1 MSKMAVL
8 VLDGH
13 SRAALETLQSLGRAG
28 VQVDL
33 AAETQDC
40 VAMHSRYISRKLQQ
54 PPQQRAA
61 DFQSWLREQDRVRNY
76 TLIVPATETSL
87 LGLRQLDENDPLR
100 RKAVLAGDEALDVAL
115 DKEKTWQLAHQLG
128 VPTPSG
134 ILLSTLSDIGQVQ
147 QFPVVLKP
155 THSKVIVDGALQTL
169 AVAVVKNESE
179 RQEQLRRWLPLTQV
193 QQQEYIHGR
202 GVGVEFLFNR
212 GRKIWH
218 FAHERVHEYPLT
230 GGASS
235 YRRSIDP
242 PAEMLHDA
250 ERLLIALNW
259 HGVAMIEFKVD
270 AKGQHWLMEIN
281 PRLWGSLAL
290 SIDAG
295 VDFPMGLLQVARG
308 EQPAPQPKYK
318 VPYYTRDLRTDVD
331 WLKCNIRADQRDP
344 LLHTRARAFSFLEL
358 LRPLIGRESWD
369 HFDWRDLGI
378 TRRALALAVTD
389 QVHPV
394 YRKFKTWQIKRR
406 LVHRHHALLRRLK
419 AAGGPGKIL
428 FLCYGN
434 ICRSPLAAGIAEQ
447 RLSSV
452 AIDSAGFHEQTGR
465 SCPQKILRIGTAF
478 GIDLSSHCSA
488 RVTWRQLAKADLV
501 IAMDLEN
508 LNRLRQEFPEMANR
522 TTLLGLF
529 RTPET
534 LAIADPYLTDEAE
547 SRNICEQVRE
557 GIEGL
562 ASWMGE
568 TNRAAS
574 TSAIPTTA
582 AGGRLKHLRA
592 SLKEI
597 LLQNVKTLA
606 QRVKSTRQNGTNH
619 P

>member
-1 MSKMAVL
+1 MSEMTVL
-8 VLDGH
+8 ILDGH

-28 VQVDL
+28 VLVDL
-33 AAETQDC
+33 ASQIPDC
-40 VAMHSRYISRKLQQ
+40 LAMHSRYVARKLQQ
-54 PPQQRAA
+54 PSLESAA
-61 DFQSWLREQDRVRNY
+61 DFQTWLREQDNLRNY
-76 TLIVPATETSL
+76 TLIVPATEASL

-100 RKAVLAGDEALDVAL
+100 RKAVVAGDEALDMAL

-128 VPTPSG
+128 ILTPSG
-134 ILLSTLSDIGQVQ
+134 VLLSTLSEIGPLQ

-155 THSKVIVDGALQTL
+155 THSKVIVDGGLRTL

-179 RQEQLRRWLPLTQV
+179 RQEQLRRWLPFTPV

-242 PAEMLHDA
+242 PVAMLQDA
-250 ERLLIALNW
+250 EKLLTALNW
-259 HGVAMIEFKVD
+259 HGVAMVEFKID

-295 VDFPMGLLQVARG
+295 VDFPLGLLQVAKR

-331 WLKCNIRADQRDP
+331 WLKCNIRADRHDP
-344 LLHTRARAFSFLEL
+344 LLHTRSRAFSFLEL
-358 LRPLIGRESWD
+358 LLPLTGRESWD

-378 TRRALALAVTD
+378 SRRVLTVAVTD
-389 QVHPV
+389 QLRPA
-394 YRKFKTWQIKRR
+394 YRKFKDWQIKRS
-406 LVHRHHALLRRLK
+406 LLHHHHALLRRLK
-419 AAGGPGKIL
+419 AAGAPGKIL

-434 ICRSPLAAGIAEQ
+434 ICRSPLAAALAEK
-447 RLSSV
+447 RLSGV
-452 AIDSAGFHEQTGR
+452 TIDSAGFHDQTGR
-465 SCPQKILRIGTAF
+465 GCPQKILRIGKSF
-478 GIDLSSHCSA
+478 GIDLSFHRSA
-488 RVTWRQLAKADLV
+488 RVLRDQLVNADLV

-508 LNRLRQEFPEMANR
+508 LNRLRQEFSGMANR

-529 RTPET
+529 GTPET
-534 LAIADPYLTDEAE
+534 LDIADPYLADETATN
-547 SRNICEQVRE
+547 NICEQVRQGVE
-557 GIEGL
+557 NL
-562 ASWMGE
+562 ASWVGE
-568 TNRAAS
+568 MKRAAS
-574 TSAIPTTA
+574 ASAIPTTA
-582 AGGRLKHLRA
+582 PGGR
-592 SLKEI
+592 
-597 LLQNVKTLA
+597 
-606 QRVKSTRQNGTNH
+606 
-619 P
+619 

>member
-1 MSKMAVL
+1 MSAIAVL

-40 VAMHSRYISRKLQQ
+40 LAMRSRYISRKLQQ
-54 PPQQRAA
+54 PSPERAA
-61 DFQSWLREQDRVRNY
+61 DFRAWLRELDRLRNY
-76 TLIVPATETSL
+76 ALIVPATETSL

-100 RKAVLAGDEALDVAL
+100 RKAVIAGDKALDVAL

-128 VPTPSG
+128 VPAPRG
-134 ILLSTLSDIGQVQ
+134 VLISTLSEIGHLQE
-147 QFPVVLKP
+147 FPVVLKP
-155 THSKVIVDGALQTL
+155 THSKVVIDGALRTL

-179 RQEQLRRWLPLTQV
+179 RQEQLRRWLPVTPV
-193 QQQEYIHGR
+193 QQQEYIQGR

-212 GRKIWH
+212 GKKIWH

-242 PAEMLHDA
+242 PVALLQDA
-250 ERLLIALNW
+250 EKLLTALHW
-259 HGVAMIEFKVD
+259 HGVAMVEFKID

-295 VDFPMGLLQVARG
+295 VDFPLGLLQVARG

-331 WLKCNIRADQRDP
+331 WLKCNLRANQHDP
-344 LLHTRARAFSFLEL
+344 LLHTRSRTVSFLEL
-358 LRPLIGRESWD
+358 LRPLFGRESWD

-378 TRRALALAVTD
+378 ARRALALAMTD
-389 QVHPV
+389 QV
-394 YRKFKTWQIKRR
+394 R
-406 LVHRHHALLRRLK
+406 RHHNALLRRLK
-419 AAGGPGKIL
+419 AEDGLSKIV

-434 ICRSPLAAGIAEQ
+434 ICRSPLAAALAEQ
-447 RLSSV
+447 RLSGV

-465 SCPQKILRIGTAF
+465 SSPQKILRIGAAF
-478 GIDLSSHCSA
+478 GIDVSSHRSA
-488 RVTWRQLAKADLV
+488 RVTRDQLANADLV
-501 IAMDLEN
+501 IAMDLRN

-529 RTPET
+529 GKPET
-534 LAIADPYLTDEAE
+534 VAIADPYLAGEAASNRICKQVLE
-547 SRNICEQVRE
+547 SV
-557 GIEGL
+557 EGL
-562 ASWMGE
+562 ASWVEE
-568 TNRAAS
+568 TKRAAS
-574 TSAIPTTA
+574 TSAIPRTA
-582 AGGRLKHLRA
+582 AGGR
-592 SLKEI
+592 
-597 LLQNVKTLA
+597 
-606 QRVKSTRQNGTNH
+606 
-619 P
+619 